1 MIQPLA
7 TIKHWTG
14 TNILV
19 TAAAPET
26 GLATLD
32 IRHDDITLSVSLCL
46 NESELLVLRDGAD
59 KALALIANSK

>member
-1 MIQPLA
+1 MPRHLT

-26 GLATLD
+26 GLATID
-32 IRHDDITLSVSLCL
+32 IRHDDITLSVSLGL
-46 NESELLVLRDGAD
+46 NEPELLALRDGID
-59 KALALIANSK
+59 KALALITKSK

>member
-7 TIKHWTG
+7 IIKHWTG